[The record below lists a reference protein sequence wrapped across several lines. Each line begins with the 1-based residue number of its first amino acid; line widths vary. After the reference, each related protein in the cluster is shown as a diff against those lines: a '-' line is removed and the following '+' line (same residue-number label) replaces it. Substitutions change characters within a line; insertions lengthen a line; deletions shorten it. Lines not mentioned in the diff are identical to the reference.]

1 MEAHSAEDG
10 VLVGRYPTR
19 REATSALWTYLRTGQ
34 RVAPSPP
41 KPTAAARR
49 KARLILEG
57 VLDSKRNDARFGV
70 CPQCHRNDGYINV
83 GREHGFFC
91 KQHRANMFNTWKTET
106 EAAQRCAY
114 DELDF
119 DKFETVP
126 WCAPIMSTPHR

>member
-57 VLDSKRNDARFGV
+57 VLDSKGTRPALAFARNATATTAIPTFV
-70 CPQCHRNDGYINV
+70 
-83 GREHGFFC
+83 
-91 KQHRANMFNTWKTET
+91 ANTGSSAT
-106 EAAQRCAY
+106 
-114 DELDF
+114 
-119 DKFETVP
+119 
-126 WCAPIMSTPHR
+126 APRKHVQYLENRDRSGTTLRLR